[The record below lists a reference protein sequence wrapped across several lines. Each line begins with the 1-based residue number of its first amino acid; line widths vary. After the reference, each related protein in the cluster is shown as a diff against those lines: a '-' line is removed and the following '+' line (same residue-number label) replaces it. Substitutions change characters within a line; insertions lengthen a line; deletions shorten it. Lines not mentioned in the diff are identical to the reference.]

1 MTRVSNHS
9 LSRRTAVQLGGVGA
23 GAAAL
28 AIGSNRFSARAQ
40 DATPAAGGTPNAS
53 GSTSDAISQV
63 FPFELLDLPY
73 ADDALEPVTS
83 ATTQDLHH
91 NGLHANYVAELNAAL
106 GDLPDAQGFT
116 LEDLL
121 LNLAVVPA
129 DEITALNGVVK
140 ARNALVKTNA
150 GGHYNHSI
158 WWDSM
163 SPDGGGEP
171 TGALA
176 DAIDTAF
183 GTFDTFK
190 KSMRLGALG
199 NTGSGWTWLISDT
212 AGALSITTT
221 PDQDNPLTTGEG
233 YPIFGID
240 NWEHAYLLDYT
251 SAKGRG
257 EYIDAWCDIANWA
270 FIGGRYDAFL
280 GV

>member
-1 MTRVSNHS
+1 MTGLRMTP
-9 LSRRTAVQLGGVGA
+9 LSRRNAVQLGSVGV

-40 DATPAAGGTPNAS
+40 VGTPSAGGTPAAGGSA
-53 GSTSDAISQV
+53 SDAILQV
-63 FPFELLDLPY
+63 FPYELPDLPY
-73 ADDALEPVTS
+73 ANDALEPVTS

-91 NGLHANYVAELNAAL
+91 DGLHANYVAELNAAL
-106 GDLPDAQGFT
+106 GDQPDLQGFT

-121 LNLAVVPA
+121 LNLGAVPT

-140 ARNALVKTNA
+140 ARNLLVQTNA

-171 TGALA
+171 SGALA
-176 DAIDTAF
+176 DAIDAGF

-190 KSMRLGALG
+190 ESMRLGALG
-199 NTGSGWTWLISDT
+199 NTGSGWTWLIADA

-221 PDQDNPLTTGEG
+221 PDQDNPIITGEG
-233 YPIFGID
+233 YPVFGID
-240 NWEHAYLLDYT
+240 NWEHSYLLDYT
-251 SAKGRG
+251 SASGRG
-257 EYIDAWCDIANWA
+257 EWIKAWWDIANWE

-280 GV
+280 GA

>member
-1 MTRVSNHS
+1 MMNRLLTSS
-9 LSRRTAVQLGGVGA
+9 LSRRGAVQLGGVGA
-23 GAAAL
+23 AAL
-28 AIGSNRFSARAQ
+28 AIGSDRFAARAQ
-40 DATPAAGGTPNAS
+40 DATPGAGGTPAAG
-53 GSTSDAISQV
+53 GSASDAILQV
-63 FPFELLDLPY
+63 YPYELPDLPY
-73 ADDALEPVTS
+73 AADALEPVTS

-91 NGLHANYVAELNAAL
+91 DGLHANYVAEVNAAL
-106 GDLPDAQGFT
+106 GDQPDLQGFT

-121 LNLAVVPA
+121 LNLGAVPT

-140 ARNALVKTNA
+140 PRNVLVQTNA

-158 WWDSM
+158 WWDAM

-171 TGALA
+171 SGALA

-190 KSMRLGALG
+190 EAMRLGALG

-221 PDQDNPLTTGEG
+221 PDQDNPLITGEG
-233 YPIFGID
+233 YPVFGID

-251 SAKGRG
+251 SATGRG
-257 EYIDAWCDIANWA
+257 AYIDAWWDIANWA

-280 GV
+280 GL